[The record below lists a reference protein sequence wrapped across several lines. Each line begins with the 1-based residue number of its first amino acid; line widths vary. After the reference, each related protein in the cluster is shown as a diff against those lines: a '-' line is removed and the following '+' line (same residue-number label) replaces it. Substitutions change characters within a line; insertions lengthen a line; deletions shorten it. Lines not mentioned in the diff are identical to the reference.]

1 MALGR
6 INHVDLLVDD
16 LKKTEE
22 FFTKKLGFK
31 VVRRTQHTSYGGEH
45 IEVVSP
51 DGGEILDI
59 HQIQETYLKEDEPTR
74 PHVHHIAF
82 EVDDLQKTC
91 DEMKSKGVPFKA
103 GDGPN
108 FNSETG
114 GGEATTYDENGRRWI
129 QMMQMGKD
137 DKKDIAKKRK

>member
-1 MALGR
+1 MALGK

-22 FFTKKLGFK
+22 YFTKKLGFK

-59 HQIQETYLKEDEPTR
+59 HQIQETYLKEDAPTR

-82 EVDDLQKTC
+82 EVDDIDKTY
-91 DEMKSKGVPFKA
+91 EELKSKGVEFKDA
-103 GDGPN
+103 PRFVPQTGRKLAFMKDADGRP
-108 FNSETG
+108 
-114 GGEATTYDENGRRWI
+114 WI
-129 QMMQMGKD
+129 QLQEKE
-137 DKKDIAKKRK
+137 K